1 MSRENVEAMRRA
13 LDAYSAGDLAAL
25 REFYEPTAVMYHLDG
40 WPEPGPSFGRDAVL
54 QEFARLQE
62 AWQGGSERLEVLGDF
77 VEISNHVL
85 MRLRWRVSARG
96 PDTTMEFTMVC
107 TFRKG
112 KIITIQYF
120 WDHDEALEAVGLR
133 D

>member
-1 MSRENVEAMRRA
+1 MSRENVEAVRRA
-13 LDAYSAGDLAAL
+13 FRAYNAGDLAAL

-54 QEFARLQE
+54 AEFARLQE
-62 AWQGGSERLEVLGDF
+62 AWQGGRERLEVLGDF

-85 MRLRWRVSARG
+85 TRVCWHVSGRG
-96 PDTTMEFTMVC
+96 PGTTMEFTMIS

-112 KIITIQYF
+112 KIITVQYF
-120 WDHDEALEAVGLR
+120 WDHAEALEAVGLR
-133 D
+133 E